1 VAKIRLIFH
10 AGLNKGVKM
19 EKLKVIIYGCGVMGR
34 NVAEALCNKK
44 SFEIVG
50 AIDIDPK
57 LEGKDLGE
65 ILNMPRKLGV
75 SIESETKSL
84 FSRVDAH
91 AVVLT
96 TTSHLKSVLPQITL
110 CAEAGLDVIS
120 TCEELSYPWKRSP
133 ELANDVDA
141 IAKKHDVTVVGTG
154 INPGYLMDS
163 LPLVLTAPCLRVDTI
178 KVTRMMN
185 SARRRIPFQTKVG
198 TSMTPEEFKT
208 KIEDQVITGHVGLLE
223 SINMIASGL
232 GWELDRAIELSPEPV
247 ITSTPVETG
256 LSTVEPGN
264 VIGLKSVA
272 FAEVSGKKVITLEFY
287 AYAGVEEEYDE
298 VIIEGIPKIHERII
312 GGVHGDIGTVAMT
325 INTIPK
331 AVEAPAGIKVMKD
344 IAAPSCAP

>member
-1 VAKIRLIFH
+1 MCKI
-10 AGLNKGVKM
+10 
-19 EKLKVIIYGCGVMGR
+19 KVIIYGCGVMGR
-34 NVAEALCNKK
+34 NVAEALCDKK

-50 AIDIDPK
+50 AVDIDPM
-57 LEGKDLGE
+57 LVGKDLGQ
-65 ILNMPRKLGV
+65 ILDTPRNLSV
-75 SIESETKSL
+75 AIESDADSL
-84 FSRVDAH
+84 FSRVDAQ

-96 TTSHLKSVLPQITL
+96 TTSHLKSVLPQISQ
-110 CAEAGLDVIS
+110 CAKAGLDVIS

-133 ELANDVDA
+133 ELAQDIDA
-141 IAKKHDVTVVGTG
+141 IAKENGVTVVGTG

-198 TSMTPEEFKT
+198 TFMTPKEFKT
-208 KIEDQVITGHVGLLE
+208 KIEDGIITGHVGLLE
-223 SINMIASGL
+223 SINMIAAGL
-232 GWELDRAIELSPEPV
+232 GWELDRAVELPPEAV
-247 ITSTPVETG
+247 ITPNPIETG
-256 LSTVEPGN
+256 LGLVDPGN

-272 FAEVSGKKVITLEFY
+272 FAEISGKKVITLEFY

-298 VIIEGIPKIHERII
+298 VIIEGIPKIHEKII

-331 AVEAPAGIKVMKD
+331 AVEASPGIKLMKD

>member
-1 VAKIRLIFH
+1 MDKI
-10 AGLNKGVKM
+10 
-19 EKLKVIIYGCGVMGR
+19 KVIIYGCGVMGR
-34 NVAEALCNKK
+34 NVAEALCDKK

-50 AIDIDPK
+50 AVDIDPM
-57 LEGKDLGE
+57 LVGKDLGQ
-65 ILNMPRKLGV
+65 ILDTPRNLSV
-75 SIESETKSL
+75 AIESDADSL
-84 FSRVDAH
+84 FSRVDAQ

-96 TTSHLKSVLPQITL
+96 TTSHLKNVLPQISQ
-110 CAEAGLDVIS
+110 CAKAGLDVIS

-133 ELANDVDA
+133 ELAQDIDA
-141 IAKKHDVTVVGTG
+141 VAKENGVTVVGTG

-185 SARRRIPFQTKVG
+185 SAQRRIPFQTKVG

-208 KIEDQVITGHVGLLE
+208 KIEDGIITGHVGLLE
-223 SINMIASGL
+223 SINMIATGL
-232 GWELDRAIELSPEPV
+232 GWELDRAVELPPEAV
-247 ITSTPVETG
+247 ITPNPIETG
-256 LSTVEPGN
+256 LGLVDPGN

-272 FAEVSGKKVITLEFY
+272 FAEISGKKVITLEFY
-287 AYAGVEEEYDE
+287 AYAGLEEEYDE
-298 VIIEGIPKIHERII
+298 VIIEGIPKIHEKII

-331 AVEAPAGIKVMKD
+331 AVEASPGIKLMKD